1 MSYRDGDDATRLMS
15 LPKAPNPIPDPVK
28 VEFSYVCSLAW
39 NGHRGQAAQGSVRDL
54 YSAHQWETVH
64 EVEGQVIADSIKSL
78 GIAAGTPVTV
88 LFLSV
93 TPNRVVNEIF

>member
-1 MSYRDGDDATRLMS
+1 MSYRDGDDATRLMA

-28 VEFSYVCSLAW
+28 VEFSYLCSLAW
-39 NGHRGQAAQGSVRDL
+39 NGRRGIPAQGSVRDL

-64 EVEGQVIADSIKSL
+64 EVEGQVIENAIKAL
-78 GIAAGTPVTV
+78 GIEPGTNVTV